1 MPITFSQSS
10 LPNCKLAPLIF
21 FVLLVAIFFQTP
33 AFASSTIFNK
43 LALPAIFFKSQQAFS
58 NYSQAEAQ
66 KILAKID
73 QAVCLNDNTPLSLPA
88 QDEVFPYLERA
99 KIMDTPA
106 KEQGYAIFIK
116 FYLDFCITKR
126 IDQEACMANSACSQ
140 KLCADYATP
149 NHEKALET
157 RDAATPKG
165 AAGNLEEV
173 YDLNARDLIAIP

>member
-1 MPITFSQSS
+1 MLLPFYKLSSFAYKLFS
-10 LPNCKLAPLIF
+10 AIF
-21 FVLLVAIFFQTP
+21 FTLLVAIFFQTP

-66 KILAKID
+66 KIFAKID
-73 QAVCLNDNTPLSLPA
+73 QAVCLNDNTPLSLPT

-116 FYLDFCITKR
+116 FYLDFCINKR
-126 IDQEACMANSACSQ
+126 IDQETCMNDSACSQ
-140 KLCADYATP
+140 KLCADYAKPNLEKELDTP
-149 NHEKALET
+149 DT
-157 RDAATPKG
+157 ATPKG
-165 AAGNLEEV
+165 ATGNLEEV